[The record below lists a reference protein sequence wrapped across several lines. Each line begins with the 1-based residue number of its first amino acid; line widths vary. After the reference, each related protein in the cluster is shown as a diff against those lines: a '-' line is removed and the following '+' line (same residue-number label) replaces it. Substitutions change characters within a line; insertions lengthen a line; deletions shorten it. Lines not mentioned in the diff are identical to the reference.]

1 MLIIVFKSELPSGLS
16 IKSDVLIILNKV
28 IVLCLISKKIS
39 SYLLTYERINSNAGL
54 NYVNPIVYQRETDKH
69 ARNSVDNCPSL
80 KPLQESHR

>member
-1 MLIIVFKSELPSGLS
+1 MLFKSTSSLS

-28 IVLCLISKKIS
+28 IVLCLIRKMKIS

-54 NYVNPIVYQRETDKH
+54 NYVEYPIVYQREVEKH

-80 KPLQESHR
+80 KPLQESHC